1 VKKRARE
8 YRRCRLQLGR
18 EMVRISLIIRNLC
31 FTPAEHKRWTER
43 VNKTAESMS
52 LLDRQLVRL
61 EKKIA
66 STRSEE
72 LRKSYRSAQRQHRT
86 NMKQLESDAGTTF
99 PELCNTQRSII
110 QAQGDA
116 EHAKHE
122 MIEANLRLVVSIAK
136 KYANR
141 GLHFLDLIQ
150 EGNVGLM
157 KAVDK
162 FDYRRGYK
170 FSTYATW
177 WIRQAISRAIADSSA
192 HDPAPSAHD

>member
-1 VKKRARE
+1 
-8 YRRCRLQLGR
+8 
-18 EMVRISLIIRNLC
+18 MVRISLIIRNLC

-43 VNKTAESMS
+43 VNKTMESMS
-52 LLDRQLVRL
+52 LPDLQLVKL

-72 LRKSYRSAQRQHRT
+72 LRKSYRSAQRQHRA

-99 PELCNTQRSII
+99 SELCNTQRLII

-122 MIEANLRLVVSIAK
+122 MIEANLRLVVSIGK

-162 FDYRRGYK
+162 LI
-170 FSTYATW
+170 SIIAVATSFPSMRLGRFA
-177 WIRQAISRAIADSSA
+177 RQSA
-192 HDPAPSAHD
+192 GR